1 MPNQRVNITTIDNPF
16 DPFQEFSALYNY
28 DMEKCYIC
36 CGYFDRISNVTDD
49 MSQKEASKEIERAI
63 DEIIVMNPFNNFKK
77 VERIVKVAV

>member
-1 MPNQRVNITTIDNPF
+1 MTWKKVV
-16 DPFQEFSALYNY
+16 
-28 DMEKCYIC
+28 
-36 CGYFDRISNVTDD
+36 DRISNVTDD